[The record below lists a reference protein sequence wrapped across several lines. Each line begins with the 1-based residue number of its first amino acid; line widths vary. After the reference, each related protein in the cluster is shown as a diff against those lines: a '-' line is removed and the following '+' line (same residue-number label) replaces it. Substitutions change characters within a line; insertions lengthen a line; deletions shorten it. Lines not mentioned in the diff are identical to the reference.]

1 MTANMLTANEA
12 LNCGLV
18 NHVVQQEELLPLAEK
33 LAQKIARNSSAAIS
47 VAIKTVNTNYD
58 KNVNGFETEII
69 NFGKCF
75 ATDDFIEGT
84 TAFLEKRKP
93 NF

>member
-47 VAIKTVNTNYD
+47 VVRI
-58 KNVNGFETEII
+58 
-69 NFGKCF
+69 
-75 ATDDFIEGT
+75 
-84 TAFLEKRKP
+84 L
-93 NF
+93 